1 MAEEIIV
8 KYKVDLSDFKKVE
21 TAVEDVTEKQKEL
34 RNEIK
39 ATYSGKEMDDAVRKL
54 HEQGDTMEA
63 LILRY
68 GDAGKALKAMQKEL
82 QTMAALGMQGTKD
95 FKELTKATAELTD
108 TIGDTRGEIKKLASD
123 TRVFDLMVQ
132 GARGITAAFSVATG
146 MTAAF
151 GKESEDLQK
160 AILKVQGAMA
170 ALQGVQEL
178 ANLATEKGGIATKA
192 YGVALT
198 VVEKISKVTGA
209 SIAASWAMATAGI
222 GLVIAGVVSLISYLN
237 DADEASNKFEENRAK
252 SQEAQR
258 KQELEAKQQQLS
270 ALSDADQ
277 QFFKQQEIDRRARL
291 AEGQKE
297 RDVEFQLLTDQIDRF
312 QNKIL
317 AYKNGTYDYL
327 QLTDDEEKQRI
338 ALMTDYINTALIARN
353 KLLAET
359 TKKGVKERTEI
370 KKYEKMEVIPDI
382 AFKLPED
389 ESFSRDFVAQLQEQI
404 DRTIDTTKAPEI
416 PVTLK
421 FKMPPDEAFQMF
433 ADNVASTLSEIQP
446 IMQAGSS
453 LINSIIGL
461 ETATLE
467 QEKNKQLAIV
477 CDNAKKREEIEKKF
491 AIRKAQIERE
501 QAIANKVFA
510 IFDIAV
516 NTAQSIAAS
525 AKQGFPQAIP
535 FIVLAAATGAL
546 QAAAVA
552 AQPLPQIPKFEKGGA
567 VPLAGGRIDNGYLVG
582 KSHREGGVLINAQGG
597 EYIWDRETT
606 ARHGE
611 IIKAA
616 HEKRLDDLILH
627 KYVAPA
633 LKAEAQR
640 KQNETYD
647 DYMLRHTIK
656 QGHLKE
662 KRNAEYIV
670 SGVTKGVSE
679 AITNSNRYR

>member
-1 MAEEIIV
+1 
-8 KYKVDLSDFKKVE
+8 
-21 TAVEDVTEKQKEL
+21 
-34 RNEIK
+34 
-39 ATYSGKEMDDAVRKL
+39 
-54 HEQGDTMEA
+54 
-63 LILRY
+63 
-68 GDAGKALKAMQKEL
+68 MQAAITFTKNQHL
-82 QTMAALGMQGTKD
+82 QN
-95 FKELTKATAELTD
+95 
-108 TIGDTRGEIKKLASD
+108 RGSQ
-123 TRVFDLMVQ
+123 M
-132 GARGITAAFSVATG
+132 ITT
-146 MTAAF
+146 
-151 GKESEDLQK
+151 
-160 AILKVQGAMA
+160 
-170 ALQGVQEL
+170 
-178 ANLATEKGGIATKA
+178 
-192 YGVALT
+192 
-198 VVEKISKVTGA
+198 
-209 SIAASWAMATAGI
+209 
-222 GLVIAGVVSLISYLN
+222 
-237 DADEASNKFEENRAK
+237 
-252 SQEAQR
+252 
-258 KQELEAKQQQLS
+258 
-270 ALSDADQ
+270 
-277 QFFKQQEIDRRARL
+277 
-291 AEGQKE
+291 
-297 RDVEFQLLTDQIDRF
+297 
-312 QNKIL
+312 
-317 AYKNGTYDYL
+317 
-327 QLTDDEEKQRI
+327 EEKQRI

-477 CDNAKKREEIEKKF
+477 GDNAKKREKIEKEF
-491 AIRKAQIERE
+491 AIKQAQIAQK

-535 FIVLAAATGAL
+535 FIVLAAAQGAL

-552 AQPLPQIPKFEKGGA
+552 AQPLPQIPQFEKGGA

-662 KRNAEYIV
+662 KKNAEYIV